1 MCGSFKYSAKNE
13 FIVEFRDGKFVIE
26 KIGAY
31 INHLNVQAVDD
42 VYLCLIEIITW
53 MVHC

>member
-1 MCGSFKYSAKNE
+1 MCGSFKYSTKNE